1 MQRVIDNPRSGERI
15 VISQSAAETGGQL
28 LAFDVFLRPG
38 AHVPAS
44 HSHPRQAERFT
55 VLAGCVRFRL
65 GRTTVRVEQGG
76 SLNVPPGTT
85 HWFGNCGTGVAR
97 VHVEVRPALRMQEL
111 LTESVLRSTPSRAW
125 WSRLI
130 DVALIPL
137 EFQQELGVPH
147 VPAPL
152 LTAVLTPLAWLRPR
166 SSA

>member
-15 VISQSAAETGGQL
+15 VICQSAAETGGQL
-28 LAFDVFLRPG
+28 LAFDVFLQPG

-44 HSHPRQAERFT
+44 HSHPRQEERFT
-55 VLAGCVRFRL
+55 VLAGRVRFRL
-65 GRTTVRVEQGG
+65 GRSTVRVEPGN
-76 SLNVPPGTT
+76 SLSVPPGTA
-85 HWFGNCGTGVAR
+85 HWFGNCGAGVAR

-111 LTESVLRSTPSRAW
+111 LAESVLRSTPSRPW

-130 DVALIPL
+130 DVALIPF
-137 EFQQELGVPH
+137 EFQQEVGVPH

-166 SSA
+166 LSA

>member
-15 VISQSAAETGGQL
+15 VISQSAAETQGEL
-28 LAFDVFLRPG
+28 LAFDVYLQPG

-44 HSHPRQAERFT
+44 HSHPRQEERFT

-65 GRTTVRVEQGG
+65 GRSTLRVEPGP
-76 SLNVPPGTT
+76 SLSVPPGTAR
-85 HWFGNCGTGVAR
+85 WFGNCGPGVAR

-111 LTESVLRSTPSRAW
+111 LAESALRSTPSRPW
-125 WSRLI
+125 WSRI
-130 DVALIPL
+130 INVALIPL

-152 LTAVLTPLAWLRPR
+152 LTALLTPLAWLRPR
-166 SSA
+166 LSA